1 MDRTWHGTRPAR
13 VFVGRLAELDALAAA
28 LAAARAGQ
36 PQVVLIQGE
45 AGIGKSSLIF
55 ELLDNQ
61 RGLPAIMASGE
72 AAETVLPYGVVQQLV
87 AAAIAASPRALAGLG
102 LLSHGPA
109 PDTDPLAVGVE
120 LRTLISSLR
129 EKRAAALVVEDLQWA
144 DLPSVRALLF
154 ACRRLSADHVLV
166 LLSCRNEAMSQ
177 LGEGWARFISGDRRA
192 SAMTL
197 RGLDAGELNMLC
209 RQLGRTA
216 LAERAVRR
224 LADHTGGNPLL
235 ARALLAELTDEAMKA
250 TDGVFRAP
258 RSLAGLILPRLA
270 ALPRPVR
277 DMVVAASVLGDHCTL
292 ADVAAV
298 ADTAEPAAALDKAE
312 RAGFLLGRSTMSGA
326 VISFPHLLIRQA
338 IYDDLGAERRR
349 QLHLAAAAT
358 VGGQQALPHRA
369 AAAIGP
375 DHELAADLSAAA
387 AAAVDAGQLLLAARY
402 LQQAAAVTGRGPDR
416 DERALS
422 AFELLVRAADV
433 AAADAARPKIEQLP
447 ASARR
452 DTALGQ
458 LALLSARPIDAE
470 SLLRAAWD
478 AHDLE
483 QEDAARGEAALG
495 LGMLLQMSGTHIEAA
510 TWLDRALDTGTG
522 SEPWYDAARCIRSF
536 VFALG
541 GDIGRALGLFGDL
554 PERPAMVPA
563 ARTDALAFRGVTRL
577 WAGNLQ
583 AAAEDLRLAV
593 NRISAG
599 LQVRFPCR
607 PLAFLAETEF
617 RLGRWDDARGHA
629 EQAVALA
636 RGADRD
642 YDLAFVHSAA
652 VPVAACRGDWA
663 AAYGHMEAVDQAART
678 FGGFAAILAASARG
692 ILGFARDDPEEAL
705 RGAALALAVPQIDH
719 YDGPAVLWWRPVQ
732 VWALIRTGDLS
743 QAEVAL
749 AALES
754 RIGCREHG
762 ALIDAAWLRGSL
774 AVARGDLGQADQ
786 VLQAGRHASRQ
797 LMPFHRG
804 LLELEH
810 GRCLS
815 RLQRPKAA
823 ITALRAAHEVFSL
836 LGARPFLLASEAEL
850 TAIGL
855 RAQTGGDPGL
865 PGLTAQELRVA
876 RLVAAGLSNR
886 EAAARLYLSPKT
898 VEFHLSHAFI
908 KLGVRSRHQL
918 TARIL
923 GREISGAPA

>member
-1 MDRTWHGTRPAR
+1 
-13 VFVGRLAELDALAAA
+13 
-28 LAAARAGQ
+28 
-36 PQVVLIQGE
+36 
-45 AGIGKSSLIF
+45 
-55 ELLDNQ
+55 
-61 RGLPAIMASGE
+61 
-72 AAETVLPYGVVQQLV
+72 
-87 AAAIAASPRALAGLG
+87 
-102 LLSHGPA
+102 
-109 PDTDPLAVGVE
+109 
-120 LRTLISSLR
+120 
-129 EKRAAALVVEDLQWA
+129 
-144 DLPSVRALLF
+144 
-154 ACRRLSADHVLV
+154 
-166 LLSCRNEAMSQ
+166 
-177 LGEGWARFISGDRRA
+177 
-192 SAMTL
+192 
-197 RGLDAGELNMLC
+197 
-209 RQLGRTA
+209 
-216 LAERAVRR
+216 VRR

-235 ARALLAELTDEAMKA
+235 VRALLAELTKEALKA
-250 TDGVFRAP
+250 TDGALRAP

-277 DMVVAASVLGDHCTL
+277 DLVVAASVLGDHCAL

-298 ADTAEPAAALDKAE
+298 ADAAEPAAALDKAE
-312 RAGFLLGRSTMSGA
+312 RAGFLLGRSTTLGA
-326 VISFPHLLIRQA
+326 VVSFPHLLIRQA

-349 QLHLAAAAT
+349 RLHLRAAST
-358 VGGQQALPHRA
+358 VGGQQALAHRA

-375 DHELAADLSAAA
+375 DPELAADLSGAAA
-387 AAAVDAGQLLLAARY
+387 TAVDAGKLLLGARY
-402 LQQAAAVTGRGPDR
+402 LQQAVAVTARGPDR

-422 AFELLVRAADV
+422 AFEMLIRVADV
-433 AAADAARPKIEQLP
+433 AAAEAARPVIEQQP

-452 DTALGQ
+452 DNALGQ

-470 SLLRAAWD
+470 ALLRAAWD
-478 AHDLE
+478 ARDPE
-483 QEDAARGEAALG
+483 QDHAAGGEAALG
-495 LGMLLQMSGTHIEAA
+495 LGMLFKMSGAHIEAA

-541 GDIGRALGLFGDL
+541 GDIRRALGLFGDL
-554 PERPAMVPA
+554 PERSAMVPA

-577 WAGNLQ
+577 WAGDLQ
-583 AAAEDLRLAV
+583 AAAEDLTLAV

-617 RLGRWDDARGHA
+617 RLGRWDDARSHA

-663 AAYGHMEAVDQAART
+663 AANGHAEAVEQAART

-692 ILGFARDDPEEAL
+692 ILGLARDDPEEAL
-705 RGAALALAVPQIDH
+705 RGTALALAVPQID

-743 QAEVAL
+743 QAEATL

-754 RIGCREHG
+754 RIGLGEHG
-762 ALIDAAWLRGSL
+762 TLIHAAWLRGLL
-774 AVARGDLGQADQ
+774 AMAHGDFGQADR
-786 VLQAGRHASRQ
+786 VLQAGRHASRNQ
-797 LMPFHRG
+797 PMPFHRG
-804 LLELEH
+804 LLELEY

-823 ITALRAAHEVFSL
+823 ITVLRGAHEIFSL
-836 LGARPFLLASEAEL
+836 LGARPFLQASEAEL
-850 TAIGL
+850 TAVGL
-855 RAQTGGDPGL
+855 RPQTGGDPGL
-865 PGLTAQELRVA
+865 LGLTAQELRVA
-876 RLVAAGLSNR
+876 RVVAAGLSNR
-886 EAAARLYLSPKT
+886 EAAARLHLSPKT
-898 VEFHLSHAFI
+898 VEYHLTHAFT

-923 GREISGAPA
+923 GRESSKAPVWGLRMSASRWIRSVCLCGRAIKQ